1 MRDVHYRQAYLYF
14 IYKVISIEAP
24 KSNFQGI
31 PLLPDLPEDKISSPA
46 YKNEWNRCN
55 LIDLQVLIEIERE
68 KKPNKALYNT
78 DATYTKIWDK
88 RNFERINQNFEP

>member
-1 MRDVHYRQAYLYF
+1 MKNYQDIISTAIQTIAEAD
-14 IYKVISIEAP
+14 VISGTM
-24 KSNFQGI
+24 NQG
-31 PLLPDLPEDKISSPA
+31 LYISSPA

-88 RNFERINQNFEP
+88 RNFERIKQNFEP

>member
-1 MRDVHYRQAYLYF
+1 MKTIAEADVMSGRMDAHLY
-14 IYKVISIEAP
+14 
-24 KSNFQGI
+24 QT
-31 PLLPDLPEDKISSPA
+31 SPT

-68 KKPNKALYNT
+68 KKPNKALYNI

-88 RNFERINQNFEP
+88 RNFERIKQNFEP

>member
-1 MRDVHYRQAYLYF
+1 MKNYQDIISTAIQTIAEAD
-14 IYKVISIEAP
+14 VISGTM
-24 KSNFQGI
+24 NH
-31 PLLPDLPEDKISSPA
+31 DLYISSPA

-78 DATYTKIWDK
+78 DVTYTKIWDK
-88 RNFERINQNFEP
+88 RNFERIKQNFERKYA

>member
-1 MRDVHYRQAYLYF
+1 MKTTKRSIINTAMKTIAEADVMSGRMDAHLYQTSPT
-14 IYKVISIEAP
+14 YK
-24 KSNFQGI
+24 K
-31 PLLPDLPEDKISSPA
+31 
-46 YKNEWNRCN
+46 EWDRCN

-88 RNFERINQNFEP
+88 RNFERIKQNFERKYA

>member
-1 MRDVHYRQAYLYF
+1 MKNYQDIISTAIQTIAEAD
-14 IYKVISIEAP
+14 VISGTM
-24 KSNFQGI
+24 NQ
-31 PLLPDLPEDKISSPA
+31 DLYISSPA

-68 KKPNKALYNT
+68 KKPNKALYNI

-88 RNFERINQNFEP
+88 RNFERIKQNFEP

>member
-1 MRDVHYRQAYLYF
+1 MKNYQDIISTAIQTIAEAD
-14 IYKVISIEAP
+14 VISGTM
-24 KSNFQGI
+24 NH
-31 PLLPDLPEDKISSPA
+31 DLYISSPA

-88 RNFERINQNFEP
+88 RNFERIKQNFERKYS

>member
-1 MRDVHYRQAYLYF
+1 MKNYQDIISTAIQTIAEAD
-14 IYKVISIEAP
+14 VISGTM
-24 KSNFQGI
+24 NH
-31 PLLPDLPEDKISSPA
+31 DLYISSPA
-46 YKNEWNRCN
+46 YKKEWNRCN

-88 RNFERINQNFEP
+88 RNFERIKQNFERKYA

>member
-1 MRDVHYRQAYLYF
+1 MKNYQDIISTAIQTIAEADVIAGTMNHDLY
-14 IYKVISIEAP
+14 
-24 KSNFQGI
+24 
-31 PLLPDLPEDKISSPA
+31 ISSPV
-46 YKNEWNRCN
+46 YKKEWNRCN

-88 RNFERINQNFEP
+88 RNFERIKQNFERKYA

>member
-1 MRDVHYRQAYLYF
+1 MKNYQDIISTAIQTIAEAD
-14 IYKVISIEAP
+14 VISGTM
-24 KSNFQGI
+24 NH
-31 PLLPDLPEDKISSPA
+31 DLYISSPA

-88 RNFERINQNFEP
+88 RNFERIKQNFERKYA

>member
-1 MRDVHYRQAYLYF
+1 MKNYQDIISTAIQTIA
-14 IYKVISIEAP
+14 KADVISGTM
-24 KSNFQGI
+24 NH
-31 PLLPDLPEDKISSPA
+31 DLYISSPA

-88 RNFERINQNFEP
+88 RNFERIKQNFERKYA

>member
-1 MRDVHYRQAYLYF
+1 MDENQLVTKILNMTAD
-14 IYKVISIEAP
+14 YKVTEFRSR
-24 KSNFQGI
+24 
-31 PLLPDLPEDKISSPA
+31 PEDKISSPA

-88 RNFERINQNFEP
+88 RNFERIKQNFEP

>member
-1 MRDVHYRQAYLYF
+1 MKNYQDIISTAIQTIAEAD
-14 IYKVISIEAP
+14 VISGTM
-24 KSNFQGI
+24 NQ
-31 PLLPDLPEDKISSPA
+31 DLYISSPA

-55 LIDLQVLIEIERE
+55 LIDLQVLIEIERG

-88 RNFERINQNFEP
+88 RNFERIKQNFEP

>member
-1 MRDVHYRQAYLYF
+1 MKNYQDIISTAIQTIAEAD
-14 IYKVISIEAP
+14 VISGTM
-24 KSNFQGI
+24 NQ
-31 PLLPDLPEDKISSPA
+31 DLYISSPA

-88 RNFERINQNFEP
+88 RNFERIKQNFEP